1 MKRLL
6 QSLVFGA
13 LAAAATPPLAAADLP
28 TVSIE
33 HMYYLQARAT
43 ALKELKP
50 EEMVNYCL
58 AQKLGGPA
66 FDSLNA
72 QVQWLRI
79 ELAKLLKV
87 DLLTPTDPY
96 IRWLNKAIDT
106 YGVLLREEAQRIR
119 EGLLQEGAIASEAL
133 EAISRAQNA
142 QSAPGTPSSS
152 QGPQNAAPGK

>member
-1 MKRLL
+1 MKSIPAFLAL
-6 QSLVFGA
+6 GA
-13 LAAAATPPLAAADLP
+13 LSLALSAAGAADLP

-33 HMYYLQARAT
+33 HMYYLQARAV

-66 FDSLNA
+66 FDNLNA

-87 DLLTPTDPY
+87 DMLTPTDPY

-106 YGVLLREEAQRIR
+106 YGTLLREEALRVR
-119 EGLLQEGAIASEAL
+119 EGLMQEGAIATEAL
-133 EAISRAQNA
+133 DAISRAQNA
-142 QSAPGTPSSS
+142 QNSSPPQS
-152 QGPQNAAPGK
+152 PPNSQNASPGK